1 MLAQPRLAQAQAQQL
16 ALWLAQRPVRLQ
28 ALPNPQLV
36 LQSALLQ
43 ALPTLQLVLQLALL
57 QALPNL
63 QLVLQSALPSQLVLL
78 AAQQSLMPLA
88 PSRALSIHFGSV
100 CSWPNHSR
108 YTLAAQQVPQT
119 KGRKKKHDE
128 TNCAEA

>member
-28 ALPNPQLV
+28 ALPNPQL
-36 LQSALLQ
+36 ALLVQ
-43 ALPTLQLVLQLALL
+43 LPSVRL
-57 QALPNL
+57 QALPNP
-63 QLVLQSALPSQLVLL
+63 QLALLVRLLSAPPCQPVLL

>member
-1 MLAQPRLAQAQAQQL
+1 MPAQQ
-16 ALWLAQRPVRLQ
+16 RPGPARRQQVRQ
-28 ALPNPQLV
+28 QQV
-36 LQSALLQ
+36 RRALLQ
-43 ALPTLQLVLQLALL
+43 ALPTLQLVLQAALL

-63 QLVLQSALPSQLVLL
+63 QLVLRLEQPSQLVLL